1 MTLLCL
7 QSWAEE
13 GSIGGRQFLMDFS
26 TLSSSSIQGDLDCY
40 FAFVLL
46 SLYYLVFS
54 SLVYSFHLSLHLW
67 PFSIMLL
74 PINKWKKKK
83 KKRESFWQQFQIL
96 VINMKMWRWKSR
108 QAMVQKSWYWLLT
121 QQVSR
126 CISLGISN
134 WY

>member
-54 SLVYSFHLSLHLW
+54 SLVYSFHLWLHLW

-74 PINKWKKKK
+74 PINKWKK

-134 WY
+134 CIR